1 MPKCFTEWTVL
12 PHDPIE
18 KLADNLWRVSGKMDD
33 GRIQR
38 QMVLARMKDGR
49 VVVHNAIAL
58 EEPQMKEIEAWGE
71 PGVLFVPNGFH
82 RQDAAIWKKRY
93 PKMRVFTPAASKKRV
108 AKIVAVDGTIQEAPA
123 DETVKLQALG
133 GVPAESVLEVMS
145 GGDLTAVF
153 TDVILNVP
161 KRGGVV
167 GFFLAP
173 TGQVSVPRFSRL
185 FFVKDKKAF
194 RADLEAL
201 VARKP
206 RRVLVGHGAPIDS
219 DAAGALRTVI
229 DQMS

>member
-18 KLADNLWRVSGKMDD
+18 KLADNLWRVSGTMDN

-49 VVVHNAIAL
+49 VVVHNAMAL

-71 PGVLFVPNGFH
+71 PAVLVVPNGFH

-93 PKMRVFTPAASKKRV
+93 PKTRVFTPAAAKKRV
-108 AKIVAVDGTIQEAPA
+108 AKIVAVDGTTQEAPA

-133 GVPAESVLEVMS
+133 GTPAESVLEVVS
-145 GGDLTAVF
+145 GGELTAVF
-153 TDVILNVP
+153 TDAILNVP
-161 KRGGVV
+161 KRGGLV
-167 GFFLAP
+167 GLFLAP
-173 TGQVSVPRFSRL
+173 TGQVSVPRFSRM

-194 RADLEAL
+194 RGDLEAL
-201 VARKP
+201 AARSP
-206 RRVLVGHGAPIDS
+206 RRLLFGHGAPVAS
-219 DAAGALRTVI
+219 DAAGALRGVI